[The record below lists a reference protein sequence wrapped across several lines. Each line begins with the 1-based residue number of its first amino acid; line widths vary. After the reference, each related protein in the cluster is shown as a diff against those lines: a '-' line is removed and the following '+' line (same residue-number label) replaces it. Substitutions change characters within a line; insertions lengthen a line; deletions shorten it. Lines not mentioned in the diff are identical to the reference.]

1 MEPHP
6 LINYTKEAFT
16 LPINL
21 IFLSVVMVAVV
32 GLSVA
37 FSGFTTPVLLLA
49 AIGAAVEMAY
59 LAYAPSNP
67 RFIRAVNAR
76 YQSELT
82 TIERQYQS
90 FRYLQQLGRDYL
102 DRYMLF
108 FKKKQIVNDNLLKNQ
123 DKTGSLDYTYLE
135 KLNSLESYY
144 VELLYGL
151 EQYERY
157 SKSGSKEELEREVN
171 KIRTEMANASSD
183 KVKNQYQRRIEVL
196 KKRLDKFASA
206 TENMQVARIQIDTL
220 EDTMDFIVEQSLT
233 LKNPDEIG
241 RAIDQIIL
249 AAEEHH
255 TTIEELDRVL
265 SEINVPS
272 VSLSAESDQDYFNA
286 NPLRQ

>member
-1 MEPHP
+1 MEHHP

-16 LPINL
+16 LPVNL
-21 IFLSVVMVAVV
+21 VFLSMVMVAVV
-32 GLSVA
+32 GIAVA
-37 FSGFTTPVLLLA
+37 FGGFTTPVLLLA

-59 LAYAPSNP
+59 LAYAPTNQ

-76 YQSELT
+76 YQTELT
-82 TIERQYQS
+82 AIERQYQS
-90 FRYLQQLGRDYL
+90 FKYLQMLGRDYL

-144 VELLYGL
+144 VELLHGL
-151 EQYERY
+151 EQYEKY

-171 KIRTEMANASSD
+171 KIRTEMANATSD

-206 TENMQVARIQIDTL
+206 TENMQIARIQIDTL

-272 VSLSAESDQDYFNA
+272 VSLSAESEQDYLSST
-286 NPLRQ
+286 PIRQ